1 MKIHLLHKAETA
13 VLSRSSTKTKINVE
27 DLVQVKDKFM
37 AVAIKIKSIN
47 SSNLMMHR
55 DQTHMD
61 MDSLEVGGE
70 VTKISK
76 EIIQIMITENV
87 RVVVGQVILNVT
99 VHHEI
104 RVVEDSKTI
113 MRQPAEIQMIQRG
126 CLSCNTCQTL
136 CLQMYQ
142 SVLTMYGMW
151 IRVLRIT

>member
-1 MKIHLLHKAETA
+1 M
-13 VLSRSSTKTKINVE
+13 
-27 DLVQVKDKFM
+27 QVKDVVV
-37 AVAIKIKSIN
+37 AVATRIKASSN
-47 SSNLMMHR
+47 SSQMIRR
-55 DQTHMD
+55 DQTIVD
-61 MDSLEVGGE
+61 KDSPEAGGE
-70 VTKISK
+70 VAKITTGIMQRM
-76 EIIQIMITENV
+76 IIENV
-87 RVVVGQVILNVT
+87 GVVVGQVILNVT

-113 MRQPAEIQMIQRG
+113 MRQPAEIQMIQKG